1 MLLDR
6 EASSSQA
13 EAGILHCFL
22 LLFFYRSFD
31 FIRSFL
37 KFPDQEQI
45 RSCPSWPL
53 PKKSHAHE
61 RDFSGCS
68 GRSPCIPVQAQDP
81 KTHHLYVFSEMVCT
95 PPRQRNP
102 TDRTRHRGPR
112 GQKQMEETL
121 LTYLTTGSGMASAL
135 AGTWTPFS
143 HSCLQG
149 SART

>member
-1 MLLDR
+1 MKYQWHNHMLLDR

-13 EAGILHCFL
+13 EAGIMHYFL
-22 LLFFYRSFD
+22 LLFFYCSFN
-31 FIRSFL
+31 FIKYFL
-37 KFPDQEQI
+37 KFPDQEQT

-61 RDFSGCS
+61 REFSGCN
-68 GRSPCIPVQAQDP
+68 GRSLCIPMQAQDP
-81 KTHHLYVFSEMVCT
+81 EHHLYVLSDMVCT
-95 PPRQRNP
+95 PPRQSRP
-102 TDRTRHRGPR
+102 SRQH
-112 GQKQMEETL
+112 QMEETL